1 MSTKI
6 AIIGAGNLGIA
17 LAQLFN
23 INNYE
28 VILGARDIDK
38 AERDTKQFSL
48 SIRSPKEA
56 VKNADIS
63 VLTVSDSAI
72 QSVCNELE
80 GSFKSK
86 SIVTHCSGAL
96 DSQVLTRA
104 RINDCYICSS
114 HPLNTFPNKIAA
126 TNLLS
131 TIEHNTYLYCEG
143 DAKALLEIERH
154 FNKVG
159 FHSIVINTSAKTLYH
174 TACVFACNYLTVLME
189 LSLQTAEAAELD
201 RDLFWQSLQ
210 PLIQS
215 TLSNINQHGTID
227 ALSGPIARADIE
239 TLNKHINELESV
251 SPELRNSY
259 TDMAAH
265 AVLLTLKKSLLSPEK
280 ADKLNEFLQL
290 ISE

>member
-1 MSTKI
+1 MSTRI

-23 INNYE
+23 TNNYE
-28 VILGARDIDK
+28 VVLGARDIDK
-38 AERDTKQFSL
+38 AERDTNQFQL
-48 SIRSPKEA
+48 SITPPIEA

-72 QSVCNELE
+72 QLLCNELA
-80 GSFKSK
+80 GAFKPK

-96 DSQVLTRA
+96 DSQVLNKA
-104 RINDCYICSS
+104 RINDCYICSA
-114 HPLNTFPNKIAA
+114 HPLNTFPNKVAA
-126 TNLLS
+126 VNLLS
-131 TIEHNTYLYCEG
+131 NIEHNTNLYCEG
-143 DAKALLEIERH
+143 DIEALPEIERH

-159 FHSIVINTSAKTLYH
+159 FQSIVINTNAKTLYH

-227 ALSGPIARADIE
+227 SLSGPIARADIE
-239 TLNKHINELESV
+239 TLNKHINELKNV

-259 TDMAAH
+259 ADMAAH
-265 AVLLTLKKSLLSPEK
+265 AVLLALKKSPLSAEK